1 MVHPSS
7 LFSQVLQ
14 IISRPAFQ
22 QHARRLRSDKYS
34 KGFSSWE
41 QFVSMLFCQLAQAKS
56 LREICYGLRCC
67 VGKLNHLG
75 MELEPKRST
84 LSYANAHR
92 PWQLYQQTF
101 YDLLRT
107 CRGVAPGKKRKFRF
121 RNKLLSLDATVIDL
135 CLNMFPWAEFRQ
147 TKGAVK
153 LHMLLDHDGYLPT
166 YVHITEGKA
175 HEVKIARMLRLSPGS
190 IVAMDRAYNDYSLYH
205 HWTQAGVY
213 FVTRQKRDA
222 AYKVVENRPVPEK
235 RNIVRDQII
244 RFTGPVSGRKCR

>member
-1 MVHPSS
+1 LARSSGRALKLAPAPSGYPK
-7 LFSQVLQ
+7 V
-14 IISRPAFQ
+14 
-22 QHARRLRSDKYS
+22 D
-34 KGFSSWE
+34 
-41 QFVSMLFCQLAQAKS
+41 
-56 LREICYGLRCC
+56 
-67 VGKLNHLG
+67 
-75 MELEPKRST
+75 PKRST

-101 YDLLRT
+101 YDLLQT
-107 CRGVAPGKKRKFRF
+107 CRCVAPGKKRKFRF
-121 RNKLLSLDATVIDL
+121 RNKPQLSLDATVIDL

-205 HWTQAGVY
+205 DWTRAGVY
-213 FVTRQKRDA
+213 VVTRQKRDA
-222 AYKVVENRPVPEK
+222 AYEVIENRPLPEN
-235 RNIVRDQII
+235 RVITLSQSQRGVTHFSEEN
-244 RFTGPVSGRKCR
+244 VSLSLR